1 MAEINSVTDLTLDG
15 DVAVI
20 TLNSPPVNALSAK
33 VREGLFEAFKAANA
47 NDAAKS
53 IVLICEGRTFIAG
66 ADITEFGGAMA
77 GPGLP
82 EVQAQIED
90 SPKPVI
96 AAIHGT
102 ALGGGLEVAL
112 CAHYR
117 VAVPSA
123 KLGLPEVAL
132 GLLPGAGGTQ
142 RLPRVVGPERALEMM
157 TSGRHVPAKEAL
169 AGGLVDELVE
179 EGKLKEGAV
188 AFARKVVAEGRPLR
202 KIRDQNEKVEAARG
216 KPEIFADFRKANA
229 RKFRGFLAPEYNI
242 RCIEAA
248 VNQPFEEGLATER
261 KLFLELMSGPQS
273 AAQRYSFFA
282 ERTAQKI
289 PDVPDDTPLIPIK
302 KVGVI
307 GAGTMGGGIAMNFA
321 NAGIPVVIVEQKQEP
336 LDRGLATIR
345 KNYERTASRGGITAA
360 QVEERC
366 ALITGS
372 LSMEDSFKDVDL
384 VIEAVFERMD
394 IKKDIFTKLDA
405 ICKPGAILATN
416 TSGLDIDEI
425 ASVTKR
431 PESVIGLHFFSP
443 ANVMRLLEIVRA
455 DHTSN
460 EVIATSMK
468 LAKQIGKVAVLVGV
482 CPGFVGNRI
491 LGARQ
496 REAQKLVMEGAM
508 PWDIDRVLY
517 DFGFPMGPFAMSD
530 LAGLDIGWV
539 KEKSNGATIR
549 DVLCEADRRGQKTGA
564 GYYDYDENRVA
575 KPSPFTEKVINDF
588 IVKSGANPRKIS
600 DEEILERCIFPMINE
615 GVKILEEG
623 KAIRA
628 SDVDVVWQ
636 NGYGWPV
643 YRGGPMHYGD
653 QVGPAKVLAKMK
665 EFQATM
671 GDQFKPAALLE
682 KLVAENKKFADL

>member
-1 MAEINSVTDLTLDG
+1 
-15 DVAVI
+15 
-20 TLNSPPVNALSAK
+20 
-33 VREGLFEAFKAANA
+33 
-47 NDAAKS
+47 
-53 IVLICEGRTFIAG
+53 
-66 ADITEFGGAMA
+66 
-77 GPGLP
+77 
-82 EVQAQIED
+82 
-90 SPKPVI
+90 
-96 AAIHGT
+96 
-102 ALGGGLEVAL
+102 
-112 CAHYR
+112 
-117 VAVPSA
+117 
-123 KLGLPEVAL
+123 
-132 GLLPGAGGTQ
+132 
-142 RLPRVVGPERALEMM
+142 
-157 TSGRHVPAKEAL
+157 
-169 AGGLVDELVE
+169 
-179 EGKLKEGAV
+179 
-188 AFARKVVAEGRPLR
+188 
-202 KIRDQNEKVEAARG
+202 
-216 KPEIFADFRKANA
+216 
-229 RKFRGFLAPEYNI
+229 
-242 RCIEAA
+242 
-248 VNQPFEEGLATER
+248 
-261 KLFLELMSGPQS
+261 
-273 AAQRYSFFA
+273 
-282 ERTAQKI
+282 
-289 PDVPDDTPLIPIK
+289 
-302 KVGVI
+302 I

-321 NAGIPVVIVEQKQEP
+321 NAGIPVVIVEQQQEP

-372 LSMEDSFKDVDL
+372 LSMEDSFADVDL

-443 ANVMRLLEIVRA
+443 ANVMKLLEIVRA

-468 LAKQIGKVAVLVGV
+468 LAKQIGKIAVLVGV

-496 REAQKLVMEGAM
+496 REAQKLVLEGAM
-508 PWDIDRVLY
+508 PWDVDRVLY

-564 GYYDYDENRVA
+564 GYYDENRIA
-575 KPSPFTEKVINDF
+575 KPSPFTEQVINDF